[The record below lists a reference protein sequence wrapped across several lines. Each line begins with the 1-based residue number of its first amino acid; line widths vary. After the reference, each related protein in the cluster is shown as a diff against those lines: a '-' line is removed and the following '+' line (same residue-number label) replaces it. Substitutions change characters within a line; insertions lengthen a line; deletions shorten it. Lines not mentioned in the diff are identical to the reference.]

1 MTPEDDLDEIFAS
14 VDADVLAGG
23 HTHVQLFRRYTNAI
37 LLNPGSVGLPY
48 EIEPETGV
56 VYNRPEAE
64 YALVEAR
71 RVDKRLV
78 ATGTVRRRDSRQRT
92 SESDMPHADRWLEDW
107 KVEN

>member
-1 MTPEDDLDEIFAS
+1 MTLTRYFPS

-71 RVDKRLV
+71 GGSISVSLQRVPFDVETV
-78 ATGTVRRRDSRQRT
+78 AKDVR
-92 SESDMPHADRWLEDW
+92 ESDNADQWLEDW